1 MILTGTYTQAGQA
14 LATRF
19 LAGGTLTLTRIAAGS
34 GKTSLSAAHMDREE
48 QDLGLCSPT
57 LEGRTAL
64 LRCTLNTTQ
73 AHASYSLTELGVYAS
88 DGEDE
93 VLYLLYSL
101 DQPFPVD
108 PAARVVLRFNLEQT
122 LADGA
127 SVTIDA
133 PLDGLVS
140 QEDLDGKADL
150 VSGQVPYAQTP
161 HLTANVTLYVD
172 AAAGSD
178 ANPGTQQAPFQTIQA
193 AIDSLPKDLGGFI
206 ATINVAEGEYLED
219 VVISGFHNGAFSSGV
234 VLNGDT
240 AVSTTRH
247 INSLTVACN
256 SCEIVV
262 TGFYATGNKA
272 GASVIVTNT
281 VFAVLKFINAT
292 YTATAHA
299 GIYVGAWGAAN
310 VLLNSCTVSGYT
322 TGVAAMGSS
331 VVSINAGSIS
341 NCTTGIM
348 SGYGNNGT
356 GAIVMIVRSVT
367 YSGNTTNTATLGGS
381 QIFGEG

>member
-34 GKTSLSAAHMDREE
+34 GKTSLSDAHMAREE

-64 LRCTLNTTQ
+64 LRCTLNTTE

-88 DGEDE
+88 DGDDE

-140 QEDLDGKADL
+140 QEDLDEKADL

-172 AAAGSD
+172 ARCPTPRPPTSRPTSPSMWTPPPAVT
-178 ANPGTQQAPFQTIQA
+178 PTPAPSRPPSKPFRPPLTHF
-193 AIDSLPKDLGGFI
+193 PKTF
-206 ATINVAEGEYLED
+206 
-219 VVISGFHNGAFSSGV
+219 
-234 VLNGDT
+234 
-240 AVSTTRH
+240 
-247 INSLTVACN
+247 
-256 SCEIVV
+256 
-262 TGFYATGNKA
+262 
-272 GASVIVTNT
+272 
-281 VFAVLKFINAT
+281 
-292 YTATAHA
+292 
-299 GIYVGAWGAAN
+299 
-310 VLLNSCTVSGYT
+310 
-322 TGVAAMGSS
+322 
-331 VVSINAGSIS
+331 
-341 NCTTGIM
+341 
-348 SGYGNNGT
+348 
-356 GAIVMIVRSVT
+356 
-367 YSGNTTNTATLGGS
+367 GNTRQPSTWQKGN
-381 QIFGEG
+381 IRRMC